1 MLDFSGFASPKRWRL
16 RQQAVVLAIALGTL
30 PVLLIGGTAYI
41 LANRSITQK
50 ELQFR
55 QAQAAQLEDKVTY
68 FLAER
73 YGDLNVLSHLP
84 ILTNPKIIQ
93 GTSLQEK
100 QAVLDRYLDAYGI
113 YDSIAIGDLQGNT
126 TLQSSGAEV
135 TGLAEREYFQAVLK
149 TKKPVIVPPRKSA
162 LTGEWAIFM
171 AAPVQDST
179 TGKMTGILRTRIPLR
194 YLADNIKALS
204 QQSEGA
210 EYQIVDDTGKFVVNP
225 DRSQIGAPVANE
237 YPFLATNQALTQPFT
252 RLAISQTQQVEKL
265 VAIAPMQ
272 NIRNFPN
279 LGWFALV
286 DVETHTAFATQRRLL
301 TTLLIGAGAT
311 ALIISAIA
319 VTLANQATQSLKFLI
334 GRISNSTTAITTMMA
349 KHEQTVNQQAAAVT
363 ETTTTMNELSAA
375 AQQSVEQAEAAST
388 GAQQVLALV
397 NNQNQTAHEGES
409 LQARVN
415 QIAEQIL
422 NLSQQTIQIG
432 AISTLVSDLAT
443 QTNMLALNAAVE
455 AARAGEHGKGFGVV
469 ATEIRKLADQSR
481 KSAER
486 IQALVTEI
494 QHATHSTAMAT
505 EAGTKTVDK
514 IVGAV
519 NSITLNSQQISL
531 TARQQALAIQQVLN
545 SMNELSHHAEQT
557 TAGLRQTK
565 AGVQTLNETASDLQ
579 AIV

>member
-1 MLDFSGFASPKRWRL
+1 MLDFLGFVSPKRWRL

-149 TKKPVIVPPRKSA
+149 TEKPVIVPPRKSA

-171 AAPVQDST
+171 AAPVQDSA
-179 TGKMTGILRTRIPLR
+179 TGKMIGILRTRIPLR

-210 EYQIVDDTGKFVVNP
+210 EYQIVDATGKFVINP
-225 DRSQIGAPVANE
+225 DRSQIGTLVADE
-237 YPFLATNQALTQPFT
+237 YPFISKQALTQPFT

-272 NIRNFPN
+272 DIRNFPN

-311 ALIISAIA
+311 ALMISAIA

-334 GRISNSTTAITTMMA
+334 GRISNSTTAITTMMV

-375 AQQSVEQAEAAST
+375 AQQSVEQAEAAAT

>member
-1 MLDFSGFASPKRWRL
+1 MLDFPGFFSPKRWRL
-16 RQQAVVLAIALGTL
+16 RQQAVGLAIALGTL
-30 PVLLIGGTAYI
+30 PVLLIGGTAYF

-55 QAQAAQLEDKVTY
+55 QAQAAQLEDKVTN

-84 ILTNPKIIQ
+84 ILTNSKIVQ
-93 GTSLQEK
+93 VTSLTEK

-113 YDSIAIGDLQGNT
+113 YDSIAIGDLQGKT
-126 TLQSSGAEV
+126 TLQSSGSEV
-135 TGLAEREYFQAVLK
+135 TGLAERDYFQAVLK
-149 TKKPVIVPPRKSA
+149 TEKPVVVPPRKSA

-171 AAPVQDST
+171 AAPVRDSA
-179 TGKMTGILRTRIPLR
+179 TGKMIGILRTRIPIR

-210 EYQIVDDTGKFVVNP
+210 EYQIVDATGKFVINP
-225 DRSQIGAPVANE
+225 DQNQIGTLVADE
-237 YPFLATNQALTQPFT
+237 YPFIATNQALAQPFT
-252 RLAISQTQQVEKL
+252 RIATSQVQQVEKL

-272 NIRNFPN
+272 DIRSLPN
-279 LGWFALV
+279 LRWFALV
-286 DVETHTAFATQRRLL
+286 DVETNTAFATQRRLL
-301 TTLLIGAGAT
+301 TTLLIGTGTT

-319 VTLANQATQSLKFLI
+319 VALANQATQSLKFLI
-334 GRISNSTTAITTMMA
+334 GRISNSTTAIATMMA
-349 KHEQTVNQQAAAVT
+349 KHEQTVNQQASAVT

-375 AQQSVEQAEAAST
+375 AQQSVEQAEAAAT
-388 GAQQVLALV
+388 GAQQVLGLV
-397 NNQNQTAHEGES
+397 NHQNQTAHEGES

-422 NLSQQTIQIG
+422 NLSQQTHQIG
-432 AISTLVSDLAT
+432 TISTLVSDLAT

-481 KSAER
+481 KSAEQ
-486 IQALVTEI
+486 IQRLVTGI
-494 QHATHSTAMAT
+494 QHATHSTVMVT
-505 EAGTKTVDK
+505 EAGTKTVEK

-519 NSITLNSQQISL
+519 NTITLNSQQISL
-531 TARQQALAIQQVLN
+531 TARQQALAIQQVLD
-545 SMNELSHHAEQT
+545 SMNLLSHHAEQAT
-557 TAGLRQTK
+557 TGLRETK
-565 AGVQTLNETASDLQ
+565 TGVQALNETASDLK